1 MSETVTVP
9 QSPNETKCSTVRR
22 FFSNVYLRPWLVI
35 ILGIVVLWIFR
46 THLKELGSLLWP
58 IVVAGAIY
66 GFRTE
71 LSTLLTRVRRV
82 SKEGA
87 EFGEARI
94 AAQIM
99 AQPVDVA
106 LKDVAPDEAHPPY
119 IMQRVDELRVELNAR
134 VPEDEQRREYL
145 LMLRLAQAQQ
155 LTYFHLTWLNIFSSQ
170 LEALTKMAAEEGPIE
185 LTPYHELHTSRTTAA
200 ATAENPA
207 NSLSFGVWANF
218 FVQRQLATISER
230 QATITQQGR
239 DLLELS
245 TRANFPRFQI
255 F

>member
-1 MSETVTVP
+1 VQCVGFFL
-9 QSPNETKCSTVRR
+9 NVYVRR
-22 FFSNVYLRPWLVI
+22 WLVI

-58 IVVAGAIY
+58 VVVAGAIY

-106 LKDVAPDEAHPPY
+106 LRDVVPDETHPLH
-119 IMQRVDELRVELNAR
+119 IRQRVDALRVELNAR
-134 VPEDEQRREYL
+134 IPEDEQRREYL
-145 LMLRLAQAQQ
+145 LMLRLAEAQQ
-155 LTYFHLTWLNIFSSQ
+155 VRDFQFTWLNIFNSQ
-170 LEALTKMAAEEGPIE
+170 LEALTKMAADQGPIE
-185 LTPYHELHTSRTTAA
+185 LTPYHELHTSRATAA
-200 ATAENPA
+200 ATPENLL
-207 NSLSFGVWANF
+207 NSLSFDVWANF
-218 FVQRQLATISER
+218 FVQRQLATISGT
-230 QATITQQGR
+230 QAIITQQGH
-239 DLLELS
+239 DLLALA
-245 TRANFPRFQI
+245 TQANLPRFQI
-255 F
+255 L

>member
-1 MSETVTVP
+1 MQYSAP
-9 QSPNETKCSTVRR
+9 

-145 LMLRLAQAQQ
+145 LMLRLAQA
-155 LTYFHLTWLNIFSSQ
+155 
-170 LEALTKMAAEEGPIE
+170 
-185 LTPYHELHTSRTTAA
+185 
-200 ATAENPA
+200 
-207 NSLSFGVWANF
+207 
-218 FVQRQLATISER
+218 
-230 QATITQQGR
+230 
-239 DLLELS
+239 
-245 TRANFPRFQI
+245 
-255 F
+255 